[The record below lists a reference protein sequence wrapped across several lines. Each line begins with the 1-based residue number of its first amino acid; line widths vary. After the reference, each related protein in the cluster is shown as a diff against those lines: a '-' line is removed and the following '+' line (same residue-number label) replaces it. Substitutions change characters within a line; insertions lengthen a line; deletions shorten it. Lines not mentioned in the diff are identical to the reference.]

1 MDKIILKRIE
11 TDYNNAVI
19 VKEFL
24 EDYLNN
30 ELSRIYKEF
39 ETSEIKEMIYLQAE
53 LKVIKN
59 LQNKLNNIILKQES
73 INIYKEKLKQ

>member
-1 MDKIILKRIE
+1 MDKIILERIE
-11 TDYNNAVI
+11 TDYNKAVI

-53 LKVIKN
+53 LKAIKN

-73 INIYKEKLKQ
+73 INTYKEKLKQ

>member
-1 MDKIILKRIE
+1 MDKIILKKIE
-11 TDYNNAVI
+11 TDYNKAVI

-24 EDYLNN
+24 EDYFNN
-30 ELSRIYKEF
+30 ELLRIYKEF
-39 ETSEIKEMIYLQAE
+39 ETSEIKEIIYLQAE
-53 LKVIKN
+53 LKAIKN